1 LIGSFRPLSRK
12 VVDEFFDGGTRVM
25 SKGKDDLTRRELIK
39 GIGTGVGVLATL
51 PVLGSTGVGETD
63 HDHGHSQK
71 GASAKSAAKPQPL
84 KFFNQQENQT
94 VIEMSERIIPA
105 DESSPGAKAAK
116 VNEYIDLIVSVS
128 SDEVK
133 KSWRD
138 GLAAVN
144 TKSREMFGKE
154 FAAANEEEQIQ
165 LLNEISKNER
175 SPQTV
180 EERFFRTIKNATVDG
195 YYTSEIGI
203 KRELKYKGNSYL
215 KEFVGC
221 THPEHQK

>member
-1 LIGSFRPLSRK
+1 MSR
-12 VVDEFFDGGTRVM
+12 E
-25 SKGKDDLTRRELIK
+25 KDDVTRREVIK

-51 PVLGSTGVGETD
+51 PVLPPTATADS
-63 HDHGHSQK
+63 HDHTHPQR
-71 GASAKSAAKPQPL
+71 GAASRAKAKPQPL
-84 KFFNQQENQT
+84 KFFNEQENKT
-94 VIEMSERIIPA
+94 IIEMSERIIPA
-105 DESSPGAKAAK
+105 DESSPGAKAAR

-128 SDEVK
+128 TDEVK
-133 KSWRD
+133 KNWRD

-144 TKSREMFGKE
+144 NKSREMSGKE
-154 FAAANEEEQIQ
+154 FAAASEEDKIK
-165 LLNEISKNER
+165 LLTEISKNEK

-180 EERFFRTIKNATVDG
+180 EERFFRMIKNATIDG

-203 KRELKYKGNSYL
+203 KQELKYKGNTYL